1 MINCSSGP
9 NFLRLRQQ
17 FLSLAKNAIYTWYL
31 CVFTVDP
38 RKDTEFEIGLIKGR
52 QRNTEMPTALERVLD
67 PNAQF
72 RKDFKLELKQKFL
85 TGCY

>member
-52 QRNTEMPTALERVLD
+52 
-67 PNAQF
+67 
-72 RKDFKLELKQKFL
+72 
-85 TGCY
+85 